1 MMKRDRVV
9 LKDYLLSILSAT
21 GAGLFL
27 SYVVLPLLVMILG
40 GYSGEDLLTLHF
52 FMQGAAT
59 SIGAFP
65 VITHIVLGA
74 LVVQYMRFYM
84 LMGLSRDRAFFS
96 VMKVEAVALLET
108 FVILFV
114 IGAVSSIFYP
124 VSIGNVA
131 FTALSFVAS
140 SVFAFGIGS
149 ISSALSTTA
158 RPPLSVVII
167 AAVIIAFLWI
177 GERLVTF
184 TESVVTVGNNISVTF
199 SSLMEGQEIAVF
211 LTLGLVMCALSYLE
225 YKLPIS
231 QMKSTSIS

>member
-1 MMKRDRVV
+1 
-9 LKDYLLSILSAT
+9 
-21 GAGLFL
+21 
-27 SYVVLPLLVMILG
+27 
-40 GYSGEDLLTLHF
+40 
-52 FMQGAAT
+52 
-59 SIGAFP
+59 
-65 VITHIVLGA
+65 
-74 LVVQYMRFYM
+74 MRFYM
-84 LMGLSRDRAFFS
+84 LMGLNRDRAFFS

-158 RPPLSVVII
+158 LPPLSVVII

-184 TESVVTVGNNISVTF
+184 SVTF

-211 LTLGLVMCALSYLE
+211 LTLGLVMCALSYLV

>member
-21 GAGLFL
+21 GAGLLL

-40 GYSGEDLLTLHF
+40 GYSGEELLTLHF

-84 LMGLSRDRAFFS
+84 LMGLNRDRAFFS

-108 FVILFV
+108 FVILFI

-158 RPPLSVVII
+158 RPPLSVV
-167 AAVIIAFLWI
+167 
-177 GERLVTF
+177 
-184 TESVVTVGNNISVTF
+184 TVGNNISVTF

-211 LTLGLVMCALSYLE
+211 LTLGLVMCALSYLV